1 MIKTNTEFEKEMT
14 DLLLMFYGH
23 QIEEDV
29 FHVENSE
36 EKLYEKIQFKGKT
49 FEFSFDLPKGDELRK
64 KSLRKRR
71 ALFSLY
77 SALEQTENRSLPWG
91 SFTGIRPTALARNA
105 IESGETKEHLI
116 TEFLQKE
123 YAFSNEKALLVAK
136 TIKNQR
142 GIIKN
147 DNLIDFYVNIPI
159 CPSRCHYCSFISNE
173 LEQVKN
179 LVEPYLD
186 CLIKEIR
193 QMRELIAERSLI
205 VRNVYVGGGTPSVLD
220 ENQLDRLLNEL
231 KFSATEFTVECGRPE
246 TITEEKLDVLVK
258 HHVDRICINPQTFS
272 TATLKR
278 IGRKHTVADVLNA
291 YTIAIER
298 GLKVNMDMI
307 VGLPGE
313 SPQTIKKSLQSVL
326 DLFPNNITIH
336 TLSLKR
342 GSLLFG
348 NFKQIEFKDFNKLL
362 SFCENKLM
370 NSGYKPYYIYRQKY
384 QIGAL
389 ENVGFFRDN
398 DICQFNIDSMEDTSS
413 VIAVGAGA
421 ITKRV
426 FNYEN
431 KIERHANVKFI
442 KDYIERIDEM
452 IEKKKILFK
461 N

>member
-14 DLLLMFYGH
+14 DLLNMFYGK
-23 QIEEDV
+23 QVEEDV
-29 FHVENSE
+29 FHVEICE
-36 EKLYEKIQFKGKT
+36 EKLYERVEIKGKT
-49 FEFSFDLPKGDELRK
+49 FEYSFDLPQGDELRK

-77 SALEQTENRSLPWG
+77 SALEKTENRSLPWG

-159 CPSRCHYCSFISNE
+159 CPSRCLYCSFISNE
-173 LEQVKN
+173 LKQVKN

-231 KFSATEFTVECGRPE
+231 KFSATELTVECGRPE
-246 TITEEKLDVLVK
+246 TITESKLDVLVK
-258 HHVDRICINPQTFS
+258 HHVNRICINPQTFS
-272 TATLKR
+272 PSTLKR
-278 IGRKHTVADVLNA
+278 IGRNHTVADVLKA
-291 YTIAIER
+291 YSLAIER

-313 SPQTIKKSLQSVL
+313 KPQTIKKTLQSL
-326 DLFPNNITIH
+326 LELYPNNITIH

-342 GSLLFG
+342 GSLLFDK
-348 NFKQIEFKDFNKLL
+348 FEPIEFKDFNKLL
-362 SFCENKLM
+362 SYCENKLM

-431 KIERHANVKFI
+431 KIERQANVKFI

>member
-14 DLLLMFYGH
+14 DLLIMFYGH
-23 QIEEDV
+23 EIEDEI
-29 FHVENSE
+29 FH
-36 EKLYEKIQFKGKT
+36 
-49 FEFSFDLPKGDELRK
+49 FEFCDDKLHEKVQIREKTYEYSFDLPQGDELHK

-77 SALEQTENRSLPWG
+77 SALEKTENRSLPWG

-123 YAFSNEKALLVAK
+123 YSFSNEKALLVSK

-159 CPSRCHYCSFISNE
+159 CPSRCHYCSFISSE
-173 LEQVKN
+173 LEHVKN

-193 QMRELIAERSLI
+193 QMRELIAEKSLI
-205 VRNVYVGGGTPSVLD
+205 VRNVYVGGGTPSVLN

-231 KFSATEFTVECGRPE
+231 KFSVGEFTVECGRPE
-246 TITEEKLDVLVK
+246 TITPEKLDVLAK
-258 HHVDRICINPQTFS
+258 HNVTRICINPQTFS
-272 TATLKR
+272 LATLKR
-278 IGRKHTVADVLNA
+278 IGRKHTVSDVLNA
-291 YTIAIER
+291 YALAIER
-298 GLKVNMDMI
+298 GFKVNMDMI

-313 SPQTIKKSLQSVL
+313 KPQTIKKTLKSLL
-326 DLFPNNITIH
+326 DLNPNNITIH

-342 GSLLFG
+342 GSILFDK
-348 NFKQIEFKDFNKLL
+348 FEPMEFKDYNKLL
-362 SFCENKLM
+362 SYCENELL
-370 NSGYKPYYIYRQKY
+370 SHGYKPYYIYRQKY

-413 VIAVGAGA
+413 ILAVGAGA
-421 ITKRV
+421 ISKRV
-426 FNYEN
+426 FNDEN
-431 KIERHANVKFI
+431 KIERQANVKFI
-442 KDYIERIDEM
+442 QDYIQRIDEM